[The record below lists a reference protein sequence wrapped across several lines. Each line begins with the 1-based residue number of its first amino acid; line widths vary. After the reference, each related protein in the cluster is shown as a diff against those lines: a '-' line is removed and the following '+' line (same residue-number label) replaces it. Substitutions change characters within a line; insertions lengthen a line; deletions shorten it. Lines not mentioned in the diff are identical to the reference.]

1 MAYNTK
7 PIVTDKDGNPIS
19 QYYNKELDQYE
30 PVEGQMEKYNFFYG
44 NQTVEF
50 ERPKV
55 SEIVAREGIKVNT
68 VGNKYTLKTKSSGT
82 KVVVK
87 DVHNETK

>member
-1 MAYNTK
+1 LKFWVKM
-7 PIVTDKDGNPIS
+7 
-19 QYYNKELDQYE
+19 
-30 PVEGQMEKYNFFYG
+30 MEKYNFFYG

-55 SEIVAREGIKVNT
+55 SEIVAREGIKVNITLSSGVQANT
-68 VGNKYTLKTKSSGT
+68 VGNKYTLKTKSSST

>member
-1 MAYNTK
+1 M
-7 PIVTDKDGNPIS
+7 
-19 QYYNKELDQYE
+19 
-30 PVEGQMEKYNFFYG
+30 M
-44 NQTVEF
+44 EF

-55 SEIVAREGIKVNT
+55 NITLSSGVQANT
-68 VGNKYTLKTKSSGT
+68 VDNKYTLKTKSSST

>member
-1 MAYNTK
+1 
-7 PIVTDKDGNPIS
+7 
-19 QYYNKELDQYE
+19 
-30 PVEGQMEKYNFFYG
+30 MEKYNFFYG

-55 SEIVAREGIKVNT
+55 NITLSSGVQANT
-68 VGNKYTLKTKSSGT
+68 VDNKYTLKTKSSST